1 MQMRKQKNNCW
12 RMCFKFFCST
22 IFSHFIIFWKYLKM
36 AKTPS
41 KKTAKVAKTAS
52 KAGKKSRKG
61 RKESYRYVY
70 LLNIIVKVN
79 HPKSTK
85 WKPRFWSIDIKH
97 NYLLYFMCDN
107 HFYPYFI
114 YSSYI
119 YKVLKQVHP
128 GKYCYYHI
136 KMSWTL
142 WCNPTFQLRLE
153 S

>member
-1 MQMRKQKNNCW
+1 
-12 RMCFKFFCST
+12 
-22 IFSHFIIFWKYLKM
+22 M

-85 WKPRFWSIDIKH
+85 
-97 NYLLYFMCDN
+97 
-107 HFYPYFI
+107 
-114 YSSYI
+114 
-119 YKVLKQVHP
+119 
-128 GKYCYYHI
+128 
-136 KMSWTL
+136 
-142 WCNPTFQLRLE
+142 
-153 S
+153 